1 MLLRVLL
8 RSDYAPARLTQEAV
22 TLLLAAADTSRLRA
36 ASLLTR
42 GAADQLWELGLRHH
56 NREVRVK
63 TLELLAM
70 IAAVGTPSVTVLDEL
85 MRPAMLE
92 WLVLHLIAV
101 RTSTLAATA
110 LRGLCRSGRG
120 ALACRES
127 GRLLEYL
134 RLRGP
139 EDRQGEVGACL
150 AELTLRMGE
159 LGWRA
164 PAAQKDSAAAV
175 CEALRAVLLGDA
187 PAWVDAACVWA
198 DGRRLPLH
206 LCVIDAAAPKWAERL
221 RAGDEGHVWH
231 VDDDAVTYE
240 ACAALYEF
248 VVAGCASASA
258 IALPLLVAAADALG
272 LKALLLEPPCDERGI
287 PAPCNRLARAA
298 AGELAQRSADVE
310 LVCADGSVLA
320 HRALLAARSEY
331 FAGAFRWVEE
341 REGRSRVDLDRASCA
356 VARRLLRFLYAGSAV
371 DAVPLRALDAIELL
385 VLARRYMLPA
395 LEAEAEEMVLDTVQ
409 PEEVVHLLL
418 RAQGERADEVV
429 SRVFEWAVR
438 NYTEVNGHL
447 ERWLH
452 SSTSVFRADAPDLAD
467 DDLASLQ
474 EELRSAWVKKRFD
487 EAVGR

>member
-1 MLLRVLL
+1 
-8 RSDYAPARLTQEAV
+8 
-22 TLLLAAADTSRLRA
+22 
-36 ASLLTR
+36 
-42 GAADQLWELGLRHH
+42 
-56 NREVRVK
+56 
-63 TLELLAM
+63 
-70 IAAVGTPSVTVLDEL
+70 
-85 MRPAMLE
+85 
-92 WLVLHLIAV
+92 
-101 RTSTLAATA
+101 
-110 LRGLCRSGRG
+110 
-120 ALACRES
+120 
-127 GRLLEYL
+127 
-134 RLRGP
+134 
-139 EDRQGEVGACL
+139 
-150 AELTLRMGE
+150 
-159 LGWRA
+159 
-164 PAAQKDSAAAV
+164 V

-187 PAWVDAACVWA
+187 PAWADAACVWA

-206 LCVIDAAAPKWAERL
+206 LCVIDAAAPKWADRL
-221 RAGDEGHVWH
+221 RAGSDGNVWH

-248 VVAGCASASA
+248 VVAGCATASA
-258 IALPLLVAAADALG
+258 IALPVLVAAADALG
-272 LKALLLEPPCDERGI
+272 LKTLLLEPPCDERGI

-310 LVCADGSVLA
+310 LVCADGCVLA
-320 HRALLAARSEY
+320 HRALLAAGSEY

-356 VARRLLRFLYAGSAV
+356 VARRLLRFLYAGSAI
-371 DAVPLRALDAIELL
+371 DASPLRALDAIELL

-395 LEAEAEEMVLDTVQ
+395 LEAEAEEMVLATVR

-418 RAQGERADEVV
+418 RAQGERADAVV
-429 SRVFEWAVR
+429 SRVFEWAVH

-452 SSTSVFRADAPDLAD
+452 ASTSNFRADAPDLGD